1 MPTNTETRI
10 ACQQK
15 RITALRAR
23 KISLMN
29 NSKWARLFDTLWR
42 SAGLQYAQAKPLTSD
57 QLYDIELEIYSD
69 QHRGYTSDY
78 IAGPIALVEIEYII
92 IPLPKT
98 TCHETLVT
106 ALAKSGQYDTEWLAG
121 SLKIYGYR

>member
-1 MPTNTETRI
+1 MPNNTQTRI

-57 QLYDIELEIYSD
+57 Q
-69 QHRGYTSDY
+69 H
-78 IAGPIALVEIEYII
+78 
-92 IPLPKT
+92 T
-98 TCHETLVT
+98 T
-106 ALAKSGQYDTEWLAG
+106 
-121 SLKIYGYR
+121 